1 MVHAR
6 AAVPSLRRIH
16 LFYVEIATDAGS
28 VETPTNDRRDNVLRT
43 RELAH
48 ALNHGGADNLKRN
61 PSRRQTGKGIT
72 KGGIHDDSNA
82 T

>member
-6 AAVPSLRRIH
+6 ATVPALRRIH
-16 LFYVEIATDAGS
+16 LVHVEIATDAGR

-48 ALNHGGADNLKRN
+48 ALNHGGADSLKRN
-61 PSRRQTGKGIT
+61 PRRRQTGKGIT